1 MQQLEKESLPTFES
15 MVPFWEDDEDLSP
28 DKEGLQGFDYQGNG
42 NGVSSETL
50 KSKIDETLLGEA
62 SDDNLRSIKNL
73 FGYLS
78 IPGASKNGGCM
89 LELSKQLQSELHM
102 ENWENRRIL
111 WITDRLMEIEL
122 RVGCSPTLIFRK
134 GRGLERGKPPGKFT
148 KKKMCQWEM
157 DKLRNDFQYL
167 NRPFKGDGTD
177 RVTIR
182 DTLHRI
188 SGGTQNMII
197 RIGRVPNR
205 LRTCSAIQVKTYK
218 SRLYAIVSKLL
229 KGEGVLV
236 TGKPGVGKTTFLRD
250 VARAMGV
257 CGRYI
262 QQNSNRDENGRCVIV
277 DKHDEICGGG
287 EASKATFP
295 AFRSAD
301 SGKGANEPGLT
312 NAVQTSTPRCIIADE
327 IGSVTETDALA
338 ASVGLGIAVMATS
351 HFHLDGNKVYKSSTQ
366 QALVKLILRH
376 RTLNGLAGG
385 IEFTT
390 ISDSMAKEK
399 KVQKNFATLKH
410 APPFKWCLY
419 MRDTNPASWPD
430 MFDMKYEAKAY
441 VNELNALKKAT
452 VGSSGSKHPLNS
464 ASKRNRL
471 KKRSRDDFC
480 ENVDDTNYNMPM
492 RNRPAQRRRFSSHDC
507 ILPTTVE
514 ESNVA
519 SHAQMYVFHCDKKT
533 QHECLT
539 RKIFG
544 LTQSPGPIDIGSQCF
559 LFNRDKKVI
568 SGPFIA
574 VRSGL
579 NLDKNIWKGKYPYQV
594 RVGDGKNYTDSSPRD
609 VPKGT
614 PRGLL
619 NAIKKKK
626 IPTLHSI
633 MGFDTNALNETR
645 VNSIAA
651 SLKFKRVR
659 KSSYLG
665 FSLFRHISRSELVCC
680 VFHESQLVILYYG
693 RLNLSDLRVIFRKG
707 YYYRRCDTRKFQD
720 ILQSFL
726 NQNE

>member
-1 MQQLEKESLPTFES
+1 
-15 MVPFWEDDEDLSP
+15 
-28 DKEGLQGFDYQGNG
+28 
-42 NGVSSETL
+42 
-50 KSKIDETLLGEA
+50 
-62 SDDNLRSIKNL
+62 
-73 FGYLS
+73 
-78 IPGASKNGGCM
+78 
-89 LELSKQLQSELHM
+89 M

-182 DTLHRI
+182 DTLHRF
-188 SGGTQNMII
+188 SGGKQNMII

-312 NAVQTSTPRCIIADE
+312 NAVQTSTPQCIIADE
-327 IGSVTETDALA
+327 IGSVEETDALA

-366 QALVKLILRH
+366 QALVNLILRH

-579 NLDKNIWKGKYPYQV
+579 NWTEKHLKVN
-594 RVGDGKNYTDSSPRD
+594 TH
-609 VPKGT
+609 
-614 PRGLL
+614 
-619 NAIKKKK
+619 IK
-626 IPTLHSI
+626 
-633 MGFDTNALNETR
+633 
-645 VNSIAA
+645 
-651 SLKFKRVR
+651 
-659 KSSYLG
+659 
-665 FSLFRHISRSELVCC
+665 
-680 VFHESQLVILYYG
+680 
-693 RLNLSDLRVIFRKG
+693 
-707 YYYRRCDTRKFQD
+707 
-720 ILQSFL
+720 
-726 NQNE
+726 